1 VIVRAASPDD
11 APVSDGRS
19 AQRGQRPRGL
29 GWGLERWPMRRR
41 LWSGA
46 ALANLHV
53 TLEAA
58 HRVKPPFWTG
68 FTEKLPFEAG
78 AFVLRAE

>member
-1 VIVRAASPDD
+1 
-11 APVSDGRS
+11 
-19 AQRGQRPRGL
+19 
-29 GWGLERWPMRRR
+29 MRRR

-78 AFVLRAE
+78 AFVPRAE